1 MPGIHPDI
9 ISHKLSLV
17 RDARPVSQRKRRLGN
32 EKRKAVDDE
41 VAKLLEAGF
50 IREVKYT
57 TWLSNVVM
65 VKKPNG
71 KWRMCTDFTDLNK
84 ACPKDTYPLPSIDGL
99 VDGVS
104 GYEILSFLDAY
115 SGYNQIPMYR
125 PDQEK
130 TAFIT
135 ERSNYCYEVMP
146 FGLKNVGAT
155 YQRLMDKVFQ
165 NQIGKCMEVYVDDMV
180 VRSRSVEEH
189 LRDLEEVLHQVR
201 KFGMRLNPLKCTFGV
216 AAGKFLGFMLT
227 TRGIEAN
234 PDKCRTVLELRS
246 PNNLKEVQRLVGR
259 LTSLS
264 RFIPKLADR
273 IQPILKVMKKQA
285 PGEWDERCE
294 MAFNEVKQ
302 ILTNPPVMRR
312 PDYGH
317 DLHLFLAVGE
327 EAVSAALVQ
336 ETPEFRPI
344 YFVSRVLKEPETR
357 YQQLEK
363 VVLAL
368 VIATRR
374 LRLYLQGNQVVVR
387 TDHPISKILRK
398 PDLAGRMIGWS
409 IELSEFGLRYEPRG
423 SVKGQH
429 LADFAAELPGSD
441 TNRHSWV
448 LYVDGSSGYRGGGAG
463 IVLEGPNGV
472 AIEQALIFRFKVSNN
487 QAEYEALIAG
497 LELARDLGV
506 KVLQCK
512 TDSQLVEGHM
522 NDTFQIK
529 DNQLLKYFHKAKQL
543 VSYFESLEVQHI
555 LRNENH
561 RADRLS
567 KLTTGKEKG
576 QLSSLVRQIIFKPT
590 VDCLHISSTA
600 DRDDWRREITLLIKR
615 QEEGIV
621 LRAEEAKQIARYVII
636 GEELYRRGYVTPML
650 KCLSK
655 EESDYVMRDLHEGI
669 CVRHGGGRSLRA
681 RALRA
686 GFYWPTMEKDCQV
699 FVAKCL
705 ACQKHGNIIH
715 TPAVA
720 LTGIVSPWPFAQWG
734 MDIVGP
740 FPTGR
745 SQLKFLLVAVD
756 YFTKWV
762 EAEPLANIS
771 ASQVQKF
778 VWKLICRFGL
788 PKYIITDNG
797 RQFID
802 KKLVAFYKELGI
814 TPLTSSVEHPQTNGQ
829 VEAMN
834 KVIVQELKKKLGEAK
849 GAWVDELQQVLWG
862 YRCSPHSATGES
874 PFNLTYGSD
883 AMLPVEVGENALR
896 RNIDNLEQNE
906 EHLRSNLDIL
916 PERRHMAAVQL
927 EAHKRLIARR
937 YNTKVK
943 PRQFIEGDLVWRR
956 TGEVRKDPTHGKLSP
971 NWEGPF
977 KIKESLHNGAY
988 RLETLSGKA
997 VPNTWNISHLKFYFS

>member
-1 MPGIHPDI
+1 
-9 ISHKLSLV
+9 
-17 RDARPVSQRKRRLGN
+17 
-32 EKRKAVDDE
+32 
-41 VAKLLEAGF
+41 
-50 IREVKYT
+50 
-57 TWLSNVVM
+57 M

-115 SGYNQIPMYR
+115 SGYNQIPMYQ
-125 PDQEK
+125 PDREK

-146 FGLKNVGAT
+146 FGLKNAGAT

-189 LRDLEEVLHQVR
+189 LRDLEEVLNQVR

-227 TRGIEAN
+227 THGIEAN
-234 PDKCRTVLELRS
+234 PEKCRAILEMRS
-246 PNNLKEVQRLVGR
+246 PSNLKEVQRLVGR

-273 IQPILKVMKKQA
+273 IQPILKIMKKQA
-285 PGEWDERCE
+285 QGEWNERCE
-294 MAFNEVKQ
+294 AAFAEVKY

-317 DLHLFLAVGE
+317 HLHLFLAVGE
-327 EAVSAALVQ
+327 EAVSATLVQ
-336 ETPEFRPI
+336 ETPEFRLV
-344 YFVSRVLKEPETR
+344 YFISRVLKEPETR

-368 VIATRR
+368 IIATRR
-374 LRLYLQGNQVVVR
+374 LRPYLQGNQVVVR
-387 TDHPISKILRK
+387 TDYPISKILRK

-423 SVKGQH
+423 SVKAQH
-429 LADFAAELPGSD
+429 LADFAAELLGTD
-441 TNRHSWV
+441 TDHQSWV
-448 LYVDGSSGYRGGGAG
+448 LSVDGSSGQRGGGAG
-463 IVLEGPNGV
+463 VVLEGPNGV
-472 AIEQALIFRFKVSNN
+472 VIEQALIFRFKVSNN

-506 KVLQCK
+506 KVLHCK

-529 DNQLLKYFHKAKQL
+529 GNQLLMYFHKAKQL
-543 VSYFESLEVQHI
+543 ASYFDSVAVQHI
-555 LRNENH
+555 PRSENH

-576 QLSSLVRQIIFKPT
+576 QLSSLVRQVIFKPA
-590 VDCLHISSTA
+590 VDCLHISCMA
-600 DRDDWRREITLLIKR
+600 ERDDWRREITLLIRR
-615 QEEGIV
+615 QEEGIA
-621 LRAEEAKQIARYVII
+621 LRAEEAKQIARYVIV

-655 EESDYVMRDLHEGI
+655 EESDYVMRELHEGI
-669 CVRHGGGRSLRA
+669 CDRHGGGRSLRA

-686 GFYWPTMEKDCQV
+686 GFYWPTMEKDCQA
-699 FVAKCL
+699 FVVKCL

-715 TPAVA
+715 RPATA
-720 LTGIVSPWPFAQWG
+720 LSGIISPWPFTQWG

-762 EAEPLANIS
+762 EAKPLAKIS

-778 VWKLICRFGL
+778 VWRLICRFGL

-829 VEAMN
+829 AEAMN
-834 KVIVQELKKKLGEAK
+834 KVIIQELKKKLGEAK
-849 GAWVDELQQVLWG
+849 GAWADELQQVLWG

-883 AMLPVEVGENALR
+883 AMLPVEVGENTLR
-896 RNIDNLEQNE
+896 RNIANME
-906 EHLRSNLDIL
+906 ENDGHLRSNLDIL
-916 PERRHMAAVQL
+916 PERRDMAAVQL
-927 EAHKRLIARR
+927 EAHKRLITRR

-943 PRQFIEGDLVWRR
+943 PRQFVEGDLVWRR
-956 TGEVRKDPTHGKLSP
+956 MGKARKDPAHRKLSA